1 MSYNDAMAKVL
12 ASKRVRRTKRHTGE
26 SLTERYDIEC
36 RLRMWEGKY
45 LVFGATKNLGP
56 VLSDEAFNALLSL
69 VYEIKGKKN

>member
-1 MSYNDAMAKVL
+1 MSYKNAMAKIL
-12 ASKRVRRTKRHTGE
+12 ATKRIRRTKRHTGE

-56 VLSDEAFNALLSL
+56 VLSTEAFNALLSL
-69 VYEIKGKKN
+69 ICEIKDKKI